1 VNIGRTMSEDQ
12 VVNHSGKFKPTQLIR
27 RVSSCKRFNVLMRQ
41 GLPHQRNPTLL
52 LPRPFSPRPLHDRSA
67 RFHLKFDATVA
78 LMMEM
83 GRAEDQD
90 AKGVE
95 GLLTNPIM

>member
-1 VNIGRTMSEDQ
+1 MQTIQRTDATRPSSSE
-12 VVNHSGKFKPTQLIR
+12 KPDAAASENR
-27 RVSSCKRFNVLMRQ
+27 
-41 GLPHQRNPTLL
+41 
-52 LPRPFSPRPLHDRSA
+52 RPFSPRRLHDRSA

>member
-1 VNIGRTMSEDQ
+1 MQTIQRTDATRPSSSE
-12 VVNHSGKFKPTQLIR
+12 KPDAAA
-27 RVSSCKRFNVLMRQ
+27 SE
-41 GLPHQRNPTLL
+41 TL
-52 LPRPFSPRPLHDRSA
+52 FAPRPLHDRSA